1 MCCKTCLKS
10 CCECGEKPPSPVK
23 VGVMKRVDAFGIEE
37 LFRPALRELD
47 RLHVQAMKLDV
58 QGGHQL
64 NTAALV
70 LALAY
75 KLADIEDL
83 ERGNEH

>member
-1 MCCKTCLKS
+1 MRCESCLKS
-10 CCECGEKPPSPVK
+10 CCECAEKPPSPVK
-23 VGVMKRVDAFGIEE
+23 VGVLHTVDKLGIDE
-37 LFRPALRELD
+37 LFRPVLRELD

-58 QGGHQL
+58 QAGHQL

-70 LALAY
+70 LALGY

>member
-23 VGVMKRVDAFGIEE
+23 VGVLRTVDNLGIDE
-37 LFRPALRELD
+37 LFRPMLRELD
-47 RLHVQAMKLDV
+47 RLHVEVLKRDHAA
-58 QGGHQL
+58 GHQL

-70 LALAY
+70 LALGY

-83 ERGNEH
+83 ERDNEH